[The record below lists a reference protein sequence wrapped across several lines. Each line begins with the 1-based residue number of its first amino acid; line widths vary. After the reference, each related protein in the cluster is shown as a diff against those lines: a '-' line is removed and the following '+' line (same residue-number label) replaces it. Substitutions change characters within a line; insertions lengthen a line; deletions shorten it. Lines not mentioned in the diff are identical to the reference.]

1 MRRLTI
7 IIATATLLLLASCQG
22 RERMASSPMATQ
34 RDGSK
39 VAVGP
44 EAGKVT
50 LLHFWAV
57 WCGPCRMELP
67 AFVEFAKANESD
79 KLRWV
84 AVANDPSFDVVDE
97 HLRKEG
103 IAMESLLDPQGATMN
118 SWKVDAIPTTIVLD
132 GEGRELARYVGAH
145 NWNDRGQQDEILKL
159 AR

>member
-7 IIATATLLLLASCQG
+7 LIATATVLLFTSCQG
-22 RERMASSPMATQ
+22 RERVASSPMATQ

-39 VAVGP
+39 VAVGH

-67 AFVEFAKANESD
+67 AFVEFAKANESE

-84 AVANDPSFDVVDE
+84 AVANDPSFEVVDE
-97 HLRKEG
+97 HLRREG
-103 IAMESLLDPQGATMN
+103 IAMESLLDSTGATMN
-118 SWKVDAIPTTIVLD
+118 SWQVNAIPTTIVLD
-132 GEGRELARYVGAH
+132 GSGKELARYVGAQ
-145 NWNDRGQQDEILKL
+145 NWNDRGKQDEILNL
-159 AR
+159 VR

>member
-7 IIATATLLLLASCQG
+7 LATALALLFTASCG
-22 RERMASSPMATQ
+22 RPERGASSPMATQ
-34 RDGSK
+34 RDGSE

-50 LLHFWAV
+50 LVHFWAV

-67 AFVEFAKANESD
+67 GFVKFAKENESE

-103 IAMESLLDPQGATMN
+103 IAMESLLDPKGASLN
-118 SWKVDAIPTTIVLD
+118 AWKVDAIPTTIVLD
-132 GEGRELARYVGAH
+132 GSGRELARYVGAH